1 MKKLIFLVLFTL
13 VYCSVERVNKLSK
26 LLSESEMVN
35 LLVDISIVNAS
46 LNFSEKNFSDL
57 NSIFDYHEIDS
68 ITFVENNIY
77 YVSKPKIYMKIFD
90 SVKFELEEI
99 QDGLS
104 QELLDD
110 VNYDEKYL
118 KNQNKK

>member
-13 VYCSVERVNKLSK
+13 ISCSVERVKKPSK
-26 LLSESEMVN
+26 LLSESEMVS

-99 QDGLS
+99 QEGLS
-104 QELLDD
+104 EELLDN
-110 VNYDEKYL
+110 VNYDKNYL

>member
-1 MKKLIFLVLFTL
+1 
-13 VYCSVERVNKLSK
+13 
-26 LLSESEMVN
+26 MVS

-57 NSIFDYHEIDS
+57 NSIFEYHEIDS

-77 YVSKPKIYMKIFD
+77 YVSKPKKYMKIFD
-90 SVKFELEEI
+90 SVKFKLEEI
-99 QDGLS
+99 QHGLS
-104 QELLDD
+104 QELLDN
-110 VNYDEKYL
+110 VNYDKKYL

>member
-13 VYCSVERVNKLSK
+13 ICCSVERVNKPSK
-26 LLSESEMVN
+26 LLSESEMVS

-99 QDGLS
+99 QEGLS
-104 QELLDD
+104 EELLDN
-110 VNYDEKYL
+110 VNYDKNYL

>member
-1 MKKLIFLVLFTL
+1 
-13 VYCSVERVNKLSK
+13 
-26 LLSESEMVN
+26 MVS

-90 SVKFELEEI
+90 SVKFKLEEI

-104 QELLDD
+104 QELLDN
-110 VNYDEKYL
+110 VNYDKKYL

>member
-1 MKKLIFLVLFTL
+1 M
-13 VYCSVERVNKLSK
+13 ERVNKPSK
-26 LLSESEMVN
+26 LLSESEMVS

-104 QELLDD
+104 QELLDND
-110 VNYDEKYL
+110 NFDEKYL

>member
-1 MKKLIFLVLFTL
+1 M
-13 VYCSVERVNKLSK
+13 ERVNKPSK
-26 LLSESEMVN
+26 LLSESEMVS

-77 YVSKPKIYMKIFD
+77 YVSKPKYI
-90 SVKFELEEI
+90 
-99 QDGLS
+99 
-104 QELLDD
+104 
-110 VNYDEKYL
+110 
-118 KNQNKK
+118 

>member
-1 MKKLIFLVLFTL
+1 MKKLIFLVLFIL
-13 VYCSVERVNKLSK
+13 IYCSVERVNKPSK
-26 LLSESEMVN
+26 LLSESEMVS

-104 QELLDD
+104 QELLDN

>member
-1 MKKLIFLVLFTL
+1 M
-13 VYCSVERVNKLSK
+13 ERVNKPSK
-26 LLSESEMVN
+26 LLSESEMVS

-57 NSIFDYHEIDS
+57 NSIFEYHEIDS

-77 YVSKPKIYMKIFD
+77 YVSKPKKYMKIFD

-99 QDGLS
+99 QEGLS
-104 QELLDD
+104 EELLDN
-110 VNYDEKYL
+110 VNYDKNYL

>member
-13 VYCSVERVNKLSK
+13 IFCSVERVKKPSK
-26 LLSESEMVN
+26 LLSESEMVS

-57 NSIFDYHEIDS
+57 NSIFEYHEIDS

-77 YVSKPKIYMKIFD
+77 YVSKPKKYMKIFD
-90 SVKFELEEI
+90 SVKFKLEEI
-99 QDGLS
+99 QHGLS
-104 QELLDD
+104 QELLDN
-110 VNYDEKYL
+110 VNYDKKYL

>member
-1 MKKLIFLVLFTL
+1 
-13 VYCSVERVNKLSK
+13 
-26 LLSESEMVN
+26 
-35 LLVDISIVNAS
+35 
-46 LNFSEKNFSDL
+46 
-57 NSIFDYHEIDS
+57 
-68 ITFVENNIY
+68 
-77 YVSKPKIYMKIFD
+77 MKIFD

-104 QELLDD
+104 QELLNN

>member
-13 VYCSVERVNKLSK
+13 IYCSVERVNKPSK
-26 LLSESEMVN
+26 LLSESEMVS

-104 QELLDD
+104 QELLDN

>member
-1 MKKLIFLVLFTL
+1 LLKSSKNSIYKVICLILILIALFAFW
-13 VYCSVERVNKLSK
+13 K
-26 LLSESEMVN
+26 
-35 LLVDISIVNAS
+35 

-104 QELLDD
+104 QELLDN

>member
-1 MKKLIFLVLFTL
+1 M
-13 VYCSVERVNKLSK
+13 ERVNKPSK
-26 LLSESEMVN
+26 LLSESEMVS

-77 YVSKPKIYMKIFD
+77 YVSKPKKYMKIFD
-90 SVKFELEEI
+90 SVKFKLEEI

-104 QELLDD
+104 QELLDN
-110 VNYDEKYL
+110 VNYDKKYL